1 MATITHGATTSA
13 VSVRTVV
20 VCSIFGSL
28 GVAAMLFL
36 ASSSIQA
43 EHHEKQELAARGGTR
58 ISIVEEEKP

>member
-1 MATITHGATTSA
+1 
-13 VSVRTVV
+13 
-20 VCSIFGSL
+20 
-28 GVAAMLFL
+28 MLFL